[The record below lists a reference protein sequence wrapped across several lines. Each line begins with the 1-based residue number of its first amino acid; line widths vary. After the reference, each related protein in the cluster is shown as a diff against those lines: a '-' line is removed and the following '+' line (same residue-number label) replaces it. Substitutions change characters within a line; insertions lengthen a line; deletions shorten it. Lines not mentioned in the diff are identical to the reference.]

1 MAHRYSTAD
10 FNAFLTNMKTAYA
23 DGILKA
29 YSGSQPSSPDAAV
42 TGTFLGNVTLAGAT
56 FTPGSPTGGLEWA
69 APVLNVMDKAAAEE
83 WKFTCSTPGTIGY
96 LRFVCNATDA
106 GGVSTTLRRMDFSVT
121 LTGGGGDIT
130 MTKITFTTAGE
141 TGVIQA
147 LPITLSNIL

>member
-10 FNAFLTNMKTAYA
+10 FNAFLTNLKTAYA

-42 TGTFLGNVTLAGAT
+42 TGTFLGNVTLAGAA
-56 FTPGSPTGGLEWA
+56 FTPGAPTGGLEWA
-69 APVLNVMDKAAAEE
+69 APILNVIDKASAEE
-83 WKFTCSTPGTIGY
+83 WKFTCATAGTVGY
-96 LRFVCNATDA
+96 LRFVGNAADA
-106 GGVSTTLRRMDFSVT
+106 GTLSTTLRRMDFSVT

-130 MTKITFTTAGE
+130 MTKITFTGVGE
-141 TGVIQA
+141 TGVIQS